1 MKILIV
7 IPNFEPAWKYG
18 GVMKSA
24 VFLARGLHELGVSVT
39 VYTMNT
45 AGRGELLDVPVGE
58 KVMLRGVGVY
68 YFAPSIFR
76 RRDFHSRDL
85 ITHMKETIADFDV
98 VYISA
103 MWQYVGVAAAR
114 VAIAHDVPFIVA
126 PHGSFAEIKMQSK
139 TFKKKVY
146 VSLFLRQLLN
156 RCHAIHFCS
165 DYERRTFSV
174 KHAKPHMI
182 VPNAVDDFFVEAPAQ
197 ADRAAEETGKATATT
212 MAGAPWTLLTA
223 GRPDPIKGFD
233 LCIETLA
240 ILRDRGK
247 NVHLKILG
255 TAGSPYGK
263 ELQALAHRLG
273 VLDAIKWRPFVT
285 GSALIEEFL
294 STDAYISMGRDENFC
309 IAASEALCLGLP
321 VVCADTVGISE
332 LVDDHDMGRVSS
344 SAPAEAAQAV
354 EEVMGFT
361 DTARARIRTQARQLF
376 RKESVAQ
383 QFLDAWQ
390 EVSGS

>member
-1 MKILIV
+1 MKLLIV

-24 VFLARGLHELGVSVT
+24 VFLARGLHALGVSVT

-45 AGRGELLDVPVGE
+45 AGGGELLDAPLGE
-58 KVMLRGVGVY
+58 KVTLRGVDVY

-85 ITHMKETIADFDV
+85 IAHMKKTIADFDV

-114 VAIAHDVPFIVA
+114 VAIAHDVPFILA

-139 TFKKKVY
+139 ALKKKAY
-146 VSLFLRQLLN
+146 VGLFLRRILKKC
-156 RCHAIHFCS
+156 RAIHFCS

-174 KHAKPHMI
+174 KNAKPYMI
-182 VPNAVDDFFVEAPAQ
+182 VPNAVDDFFFEAPAK
-197 ADRAAEETGKATATT
+197 ADRTAEESGKTAAGTKAAT
-212 MAGAPWTLLTA
+212 PWTLLTA

-240 ILRDRGK
+240 ILLDRGH
-247 NVHLKILG
+247 NVRLKILG
-255 TAGSPYGK
+255 TADSPYGK
-263 ELQALAHRLG
+263 ELKALAHRLG
-273 VLDAIKWRPFVT
+273 VSDAITWRPFVT
-285 GSALIEEFL
+285 GPALIEEFL

-309 IAASEALCLGLP
+309 IAAAEALCLGLP
-321 VVCADTVGISE
+321 VVCADTVGIGD
-332 LVDDHDMGRVSS
+332 LVDQHDMGRVSS
-344 SAPAEAAQAV
+344 PAPADAAQSV
-354 EEVMGFT
+354 EAVMGFG
-361 DTARARIRTQARQLF
+361 DTARARIRAQARLLF
-376 RKESVAQ
+376 RKEGVAQ
-383 QFLDAWQ
+383 QFLHAWQ
-390 EVSGS
+390 QVSGS